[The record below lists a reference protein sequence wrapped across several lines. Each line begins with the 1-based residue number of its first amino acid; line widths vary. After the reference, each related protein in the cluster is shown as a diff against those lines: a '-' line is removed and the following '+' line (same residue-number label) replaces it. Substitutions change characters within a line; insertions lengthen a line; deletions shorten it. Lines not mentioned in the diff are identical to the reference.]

1 MPVTN
6 ILCQTKNWFLC
17 RHKSFWRGTKCS
29 QIFGLT
35 QKIWTSTKHFAT
47 CKRTRHKSS
56 KRWVGGPK
64 KVKNMMTQYL
74 NGHLEFGQNSRI
86 RRHQLKIIDYIFFF
100 KQRRK
105 TCFNNKTWIG
115 VSQIWQAYEAPI
127 WVCQKN
133 CSLDFG
139 VTFLR
144 YFLETN
150 IFLKFIYSEK
160 ATKFCE
166 ISTLLLTGTT

>member
-1 MPVTN
+1 MYILIRAGNTLSWVCFGLVQIFCARPKIYWHIVTVTN
-6 ILCQTKNWFLC
+6 ILGQTKKWFAFSKFFLC

-86 RRHQLKIIDYIFFF
+86 RRHQLKIIDY
-100 KQRRK
+100 RS
-105 TCFNNKTWIG
+105 NH
-115 VSQIWQAYEAPI
+115 
-127 WVCQKN
+127 
-133 CSLDFG
+133 LL
-139 VTFLR
+139 LR
-144 YFLETN
+144 LFV
-150 IFLKFIYSEK
+150 LKFQ
-160 ATKFCE
+160 TF
-166 ISTLLLTGTT
+166 